1 MKTYTLKQAMNFLN
15 ENVIGHT
22 IVSVYNSIRELSI
35 VFCDAEGKKYELYTS
50 GDSYFQRYEDY
61 VIIEL

>member
-22 IVSVYNSIRELSI
+22 IVSVYNSISELSI
-35 VFCDAEGKKYELYTS
+35 VFAHNGKKYELYTS